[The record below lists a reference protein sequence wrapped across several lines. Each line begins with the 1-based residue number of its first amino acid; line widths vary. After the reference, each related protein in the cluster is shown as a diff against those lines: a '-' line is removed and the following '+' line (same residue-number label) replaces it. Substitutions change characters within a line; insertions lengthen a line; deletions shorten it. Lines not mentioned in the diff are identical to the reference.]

1 MFEKL
6 LEPVLNP
13 LLTLHPFWIVL
24 IISLIVSVI
33 ITVIYKLMT
42 DQDLMKTLKAE
53 MKEFQKETK
62 ELKDHPEK
70 AMEVQQKAMKTNMK
84 YMGLSM
90 KPTLV
95 TFIPIIIIFG
105 WLTSHLAYYPI
116 IPNQEFMI
124 TATFKD
130 ASGTITLAVPEGLT
144 IISDHTQ
151 TILNN
156 QAKWVLK
163 GDTGEYLLEYEFEGN
178 KHTQE
183 LLITDE
189 LAYKQPIKP
198 IKDAKLKSLNINN
211 EKLKVLNL
219 FGWKLG
225 WLGTYIIFSL
235 IFSMLLR
242 KWMKLA

>member
-1 MFEKL
+1 
-6 LEPVLNP
+6 
-13 LLTLHPFWIVL
+13 
-24 IISLIVSVI
+24 
-33 ITVIYKLMT
+33 MT

-116 IPNQEFMI
+116 MPNQEFI
-124 TATFKD
+124 TTATFKD
-130 ASGTITLAVPEGLT
+130 ATGTINLNVPEG
-144 IISDHTQ
+144 IILMGDQTQ
-151 TILNN
+151 TITNN
-156 QAKWVLK
+156 QAKWILK
-163 GDTGEYLLEYEFEGN
+163 GEAGEYLLEYEFN
-178 KHTQE
+178 DNSHLQE
-183 LLITDE
+183 VLITTE
-189 LAYKQPIKP
+189 LAYKEPTKH
-198 IKDAKLKSLNINN
+198 IKDPHLKSLNINN

-225 WLGTYIIFSL
+225 WLGTYIILSL
-235 IFSMLLR
+235 IFSMALR
-242 KWMKLA
+242 KWMNLA